1 MKKRALNMFQL
12 TLAAAVASLILFA
25 NIPITQAVVDYKCP
39 YTEPQE
45 CLAWTLNQTGGQAGF
60 QTASNPNTFIDASSA
75 TISGKVGQIISYA
88 LTFLG
93 VLFLVIAVMA
103 GLQWMTAG
111 GNEDKVKLAKTR
123 LMNAAVGMIIITM
136 AYAITWFVVNKLQKA
151 VEYKQPSEEFVCNE
165 ANCSF
170 FCETLNQFFINCDEY
185 NTCRCSG
192 ELEPP
197 EM

>member
-1 MKKRALNMFQL
+1 MFQL

-39 YTEPQE
+39 YTDPQE

-60 QTASNPNTFIDASSA
+60 QTASDTKTFIDASSA
-75 TISGKVGQIISYA
+75 AISGKVGQIISYA

-136 AYAITWFVVNKLQKA
+136 AYAITWFVVNKLYQVA
-151 VEYKQPSEEFVCNE
+151 NPQPPVNQCTANNYTQTCATICPQDEGWYPIGCSNGVCK
-165 ANCSF
+165 
-170 FCETLNQFFINCDEY
+170 CD
-185 NTCRCSG
+185 NT
-192 ELEPP
+192 P
-197 EM
+197 